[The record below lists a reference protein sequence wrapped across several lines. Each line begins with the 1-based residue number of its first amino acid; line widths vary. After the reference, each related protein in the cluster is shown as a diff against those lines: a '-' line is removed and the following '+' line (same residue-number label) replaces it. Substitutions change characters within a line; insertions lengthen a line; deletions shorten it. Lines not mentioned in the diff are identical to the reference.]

1 MNKILLLSAYMLCS
15 ALVYSQKDYR
25 VVFDVTS
32 RDSVDHKNVV
42 RWVKEISNAEPNS
55 QVEVVFYGKSL
66 DMVTNGKSTVAND
79 VIDLAKKNNVSFR
92 VCQQAMKNNN
102 VGQSDLLPGVGTVP
116 DGIYE
121 IISKQRQGWGYIKAS
136 K

>member
-1 MNKILLLSAYMLCS
+1 MNKILLLALCTICS
-15 ALVYSQKDYR
+15 TLVYAQKDYK

-32 RDSVDHKNVV
+32 RDSVDHKNVI
-42 RWVKEISNAEPNS
+42 RWVKEITEAEPTS

-66 DMVTNGKSTVAND
+66 DMVTNGRSTVSND
-79 VIDLAKKNNVSFR
+79 LMNLAQKKNVSFR
-92 VCQQAMKNNN
+92 VCQQAMKNNGVAN
-102 VGQSDLLPGVGTVP
+102 SDLIAGVGTVP

-121 IISKQRQGWGYIKAS
+121 IITKQRQGWGYIKAS